1 MFLPIII
8 TVVILIIVA
17 VAVYFWHSSS
27 QYSTLVSLMNRLK
40 DDTSKP
46 FEECKDIDAHLK
58 LLKKEFDQLLKNSK
72 NKDKTRKQIE
82 EVVKRRVD
90 PKIKGGTGIEIWI
103 ETNLQRITARVGCIR
118 EIRRDINSK
127 YISVKKPLEDNMVK
141 IRPMM
146 KTNFKSCDQFLKL
159 LNDLNSEMNKN
170 VLKDRTH
177 QTQLVD
183 LMQHRMRAESVE
195 EEYTNPLGKDEDL
208 GQYISNLQLK
218 TCKE

>member
-1 MFLPIII
+1 MLSLLIIS
-8 TVVILIIVA
+8 VVILIIVA
-17 VAVYFWHSSS
+17 AAVYFWLRSSK
-27 QYSTLVSLMNRLK
+27 YSTLVSLMNRLK

-72 NKDKTRKQIE
+72 DKDKTRKQIE
-82 EVVKRRVD
+82 EVVDRRVD
-90 PKIKGGTGIEIWI
+90 PKIKGDIEIWI

-141 IRPMM
+141 IRPIM

-159 LNDLNSEMNKN
+159 HNDLNSEMKKN
-170 VLKDRTH
+170 LLKDPTH
-177 QTQLVD
+177 QTQMVD

-208 GQYISNLQLK
+208 GQYISNLHLE
-218 TCKE
+218 TCKA

>member
-1 MFLPIII
+1 MLSLLIIS
-8 TVVILIIVA
+8 VVILIIVA
-17 VAVYFWHSSS
+17 AAVYFWLRSSK
-27 QYSTLVSLMNRLK
+27 YSTLVSLMNRLK

-58 LLKKEFDQLLKNSK
+58 LLKKELDQLLKNSK
-72 NKDKTRKQIE
+72 DKDKTRKQIE
-82 EVVKRRVD
+82 EVVNRRVD
-90 PKIKGGTGIEIWI
+90 PKIKGDIGIWI

-141 IRPMM
+141 IRPIM

-159 LNDLNSEMNKN
+159 HNDLNSEMKKN
-170 VLKDRTH
+170 LLKDPTH
-177 QTQLVD
+177 QTQMVD

-208 GQYISNLQLK
+208 GQYISNLHLE
-218 TCKE
+218 TCKA